1 MVFMQPLPD
10 KDTPQPGTPT
20 PEDPSGHDPIDE
32 ALPDEEKGDP
42 SETRS
47 PSGYAR
53 RTAPADPPVA

>member
-10 KDTPQPGTPT
+10 KDMPQAGTPT
-20 PEDPSGHDPIDE
+20 PEDPSGHDPVDE
-32 ALPDEEKGDP
+32 VLPDEEEGDP

-53 RTAPADPPVA
+53 RTAPEDDSTD